1 MIKLITR
8 KVALKNEV
16 FASFIGTW
24 QKRFDPREGPYRT
37 EPGNYFDWELDRQR
51 WYTQDEIDE
60 INTKEINEFLS
71 LNDKIEVKEI
81 EYFGEL
87 KYNLQFNDILVY
99 SIALGKTLEKLS
111 QELNS
116 DLIFILDYSVPWLHQ
131 KNDYKPVARALDYLK
146 EMGVSEDFVGGFKCN
161 GDELA
166 EFVSNLFWII
176 RCNASLPYCW
186 FSTQNHEFVGDLC
199 QHGNIHFHAYSEK
212 IREKIQTFATK
223 YSLVEI
229 DDCFEAFFDGG
240 GIQGR
245 QIII

>member
-1 MIKLITR
+1 MIKLIAR
-8 KVALKNEV
+8 NEALKNEV
-16 FASFIGTW
+16 FASFIRTW
-24 QKRFDPREGPYRT
+24 QKRFDPREDPYRT
-37 EPGNYFDWELDRQR
+37 EPGNYFDWELDKQR
-51 WYTQDEIDE
+51 WYTQDEINE
-60 INTKEINEFLS
+60 INTKEINEFLY
-71 LNDKIEVKEI
+71 LRDKIEVKEF

-111 QELNS
+111 KELNS
-116 DLIFILDYSVPWLHQ
+116 ELIFILDYSVPWLYQ

-146 EMGVSEDFVGGFKCN
+146 EMGVSEDFAGGIECN

-176 RCNASLPYCW
+176 RCNASLPFCW
-186 FSTQNHEFVGDLC
+186 FSTDKHDFVGDLC
-199 QHGNIHFHAYSEK
+199 QHGNIHFHTYSEM

-223 YSLVEI
+223 YALVEI
-229 DDCFEAFFDGG
+229 DDCIEAFFDGG
-240 GIQGR
+240 SIHGR